1 MKTIHAR
8 VDAKNP
14 DVAIMRQAA
23 KIIKNGGL
31 VAFPTETVYGLGAD
45 AQNAEAVAKVYK
57 AKGRPSDNPLIW
69 HSNSV
74 QDLRDV
80 AEFSKTACKLADAF
94 WPGALTLVLPSK
106 TPVYPKT
113 IAVRVSSH
121 PVLQALIA
129 ESKCIIAAPS
139 ANTSGRPSP
148 TKASH
153 VSEDLN
159 GIIEM
164 IIDGGFSHKGLE
176 STVVDLS
183 IGTIRLLRPGAVT
196 LEMLRDIVG
205 EVDLPNLKELENDT
219 PLSPGMKYRH
229 YAPHAPI
236 ILVEEGQAQTTAK
249 IYKEK
254 GETVGILETSKY
266 KNLDLA
272 AKDLFDRL
280 RQFDEQDVSI
290 IVAEKVSEEGIGLA
304 IMNRLNKAAARV

>member
-1 MKTIHAR
+1 MKTIHVT
-8 VDAKNP
+8 VDAKNL
-14 DVAIMRQAA
+14 DVAVMRQAA

-74 QDLRDV
+74 QELSHV
-80 AEFSKTACKLADAF
+80 AEFSEAAYKLADVF
-94 WPGALTLVLPSK
+94 WPGAITLVLPSK

-121 PVLQALIA
+121 PVLQTLIA

-153 VSEDLN
+153 VSEDLD
-159 GIIEM
+159 GVIDM

-183 IGTIRLLRPGAVT
+183 TGTARLLRPGAVT
-196 LEMLRDIVG
+196 LEMLQNVIGKV
-205 EVDLPNLKELENDT
+205 EVVT
-219 PLSPGMKYRH
+219 SSSGAPLSPGMKYRH
-229 YAPHAPI
+229 YAPRAPV
-236 ILVEEGQAQTTAK
+236 ILVEKGQAYTAAK
-249 IYKEK
+249 AYEK
-254 GETVGILETSKY
+254 AGILETSKY
-266 KNLDLA
+266 ENLDLA

-280 RQFDEQDVSI
+280 RQFDEQDVSV
-290 IVAEKVSEEGIGLA
+290 IVVEKVSEEGIGLA